1 MFEFCLHVITLAGIF
16 CLIALSLN
24 LQAGTTG
31 LMNFGQIAFVG
42 LGAYAVGLGHQAG
55 WSLPASILAGVIA
68 AMLLAFII
76 ARLGRNLAADYWGI
90 ATLAVAEIIRMVT
103 LNETGWT
110 GGAQGISALPSL
122 LSFLSH
128 EQQGMA
134 FSILAVVLVVITAL
148 LCHRITYG
156 RFGRALRLLREQP
169 QLASCLGYN
178 ILSLKTRAL
187 LISAVIAAIAG
198 SLLACYT
205 SYVSP
210 NYLVPAQTF
219 LVWCMIMIGGLGNI
233 WGVIAGAVLVQ
244 FVYAFVPFA
253 KDYLDI
259 SSDVAGA
266 LRLGLIGLIL
276 LVCLLWRNQGLF
288 PERMKVMP

>member
-1 MFEFCLHVITLAGIF
+1 MFEFCLHVIALAGIF
-16 CLIALSLN
+16 SLIALSLN

-42 LGAYAVGLGHQAG
+42 FGAYAVGLGHQAG
-55 WSLPASILAGVIA
+55 WSLSASILAGVFA
-68 AMLLAFII
+68 AMALALVIS
-76 ARLGRNLAADYWGI
+76 RLGRNLAADYWGI

-103 LNETGWT
+103 MNEGDWT
-110 GGAQGISALPSL
+110 GGAQGLSALPSL
-122 LSFLSH
+122 VSFLPDG
-128 EQQGMA
+128 QQNLGFTA
-134 FSILAVVLVVITAL
+134 LAIVLVAITA
-148 LCHRITYG
+148 CVSQRITYG

-187 LISAVIAAIAG
+187 LISAVIASIAG
-198 SLLACYT
+198 SMLACYT

-210 NYLVPAQTF
+210 NYLLPAQTF
-219 LVWCMIMIGGLGNI
+219 LVWCMVMIGGLGNI
-233 WGVIAGAVLVQ
+233 WGVVCGAILVQ
-244 FVYAFVPFA
+244 FVYSFVPFA

-259 SSDVAGA
+259 STDVAGA
-266 LRLGLIGLIL
+266 LRLGLIGVIL
-276 LVCLLWRNQGLF
+276 LACLMWRSEGLF